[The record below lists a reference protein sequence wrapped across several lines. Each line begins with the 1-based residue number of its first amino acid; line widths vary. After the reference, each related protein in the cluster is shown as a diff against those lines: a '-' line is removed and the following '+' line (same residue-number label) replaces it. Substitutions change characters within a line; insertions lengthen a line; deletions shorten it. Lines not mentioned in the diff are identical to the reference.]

1 MIEVP
6 HNIYGRDGWYVA
18 SDDTLLIFKTKPQLP
33 RVFFLRS
40 CHNKMFVCTFKN
52 SYSSIQFIHYI
63 VFLFDAQIDK
73 MQMKIAS
80 DMCTVT
86 KKYTQKKKIPD
97 DKWPSNI
104 KKKLY

>member
-1 MIEVP
+1 
-6 HNIYGRDGWYVA
+6 
-18 SDDTLLIFKTKPQLP
+18 
-33 RVFFLRS
+33 
-40 CHNKMFVCTFKN
+40 MFVCTFKN

-86 KKYTQKKKIPD
+86 KKYTQKKKYQMIND
-97 DKWPSNI
+97 HQI
-104 KKKLY
+104 